1 MSYDLDNVVNL
12 KLNVNSPVM
21 VPVVSRVPTR
31 FYHSGVYTNQSQ
43 LHG

>member
-21 VPVVSRVPTR
+21 VPVVSRSA
-31 FYHSGVYTNQSQ
+31 Y
-43 LHG
+43 